1 MKYKDILQFDP
12 ITEVIQ
18 LDLLGKDDYRKEIVR
33 TFVYPEYFIE
43 TILPQMVKNMEFGGR
58 DQKGIQVIG
67 NYGTG
72 KSHLMSLVSLV
83 AENRDYLQELQN
95 EQAKEIFEPIAGKF
109 KVHRFEMQTDKKFW
123 DIITFQLQRF
133 LNRMEVDYQF
143 DSASLKM
150 YSEQLDE
157 MMAAFEEQYPDHGF
171 MLVIDEMLSYLKTHA
186 AVGQLDHDLQV
197 LQALGQQCAKGRFAF
212 MFGVQE
218 MIYQSKEFAFAAEML
233 LKVKDRYTD
242 LTIRKEDV
250 SFVVQNR
257 LLRKSDSQKTDIRKH
272 LEKFI
277 PFFSEMH
284 AHLDEYVSLFPVHP
298 SYFEN
303 FQKIRLGRAQRE
315 VLKTLSAQFAKIS
328 EQDIPTDN
336 PGLITYDQYWEQMM
350 ADAGL
355 MSIPDFKSVADTVKI
370 VHDKIESNFEGV
382 RARQI
387 PLAKRITNATAIKI
401 LQGELNKKH
410 GARAETLV
418 EDLCITNALADNKEF
433 LVDTVDNC
441 ARLIVRATAGQY
453 FELNEENH
461 EYRLRTEGG
470 INIDQNIIQFAEQMA
485 PYQKDEAFFRFMV
498 EVLGIEANPYRSGFQ
513 IYKHEIEWRSHRIT
527 RDGYIFLGNPNEKST
542 THPKQY
548 FYMIVMPVFQE
559 DKKTRNNE
567 DDEVYFVLDS
577 VSNDFKAQVC
587 NYGAALSLWNSADTA
602 IKPIYRA
609 KMEDFFQK
617 ARREF
622 DASYLSET
630 KVYYKNEPARELRSF
645 QLPEQ
650 GSSRLEIFNSVASAI
665 FDEQFKEQ
673 TPHHPIFNMARQTIN
688 SGNLD
693 RYLRGTIAKI
703 IKPTESNQDGE
714 AILLGLGCYRAGEL
728 IVDESIY
735 AISILNL
742 MNTRETQ
749 MVVNQNEILELL
761 PNSDREPVWRSKD
774 YRIDAAF
781 EFMVLSVLVALGE
794 CEIKLNS
801 GELLNASN
809 LDKLRNLQADDYFNF
824 AFIKRPKGVNLPVIR
839 AITKSFCGKDLSN
852 RLDQQDT
859 YVLLVNEAKKMA
871 SACATMVAQKLQGPT
886 NIAGVDIISDGEALS
901 LRNNIT
907 ALKGFC
913 DQLSTYTSEARIK
926 NMPFDM
932 PTVNKMIERKTEM
945 EAVKDKLNLAK
956 ELEAKVSY
964 LTQAKQYIPADT
976 ELSRTIDA
984 TIQSLPKILSAQ
996 AETEIENYKTELE
1009 ASKQQ
1014 YISWYLKR
1022 YKEYCI
1028 NEIDESKRVEIL
1040 NSSEYV
1046 VCEKLMKSSLLNA
1059 TLWQNWRLKFSK
1071 LRRADSNVET
1081 TLQTTPYA
1089 NFNPLTVGDQ
1099 EMKNVRELGVELGDI
1114 YKIWLRSL
1122 KDFINT
1128 KDAQTAL
1135 KLMDESGQN
1144 YLNRFVNGMEIIRD
1158 GYSAQ
1163 VLLELIN
1170 ILSDGFEKIEIKQD
1184 EMSKYFTHPMTIEE
1198 AKGAFELYLE
1208 RMSRGKDRSKVRII
1222 LHG

>member
-18 LDLLGKDDYRKEIVR
+18 LDRLDKDDYRKEVVK
-33 TFVYPEYFIE
+33 TFVYPDYFVE
-43 TILPQMVKNMEFGGR
+43 TILPEMVENIVFSGR
-58 DQKGIQVIG
+58 DKKGIQVIG

-72 KSHLMSLVSLV
+72 KSHLMSLVSLI
-83 AENRDYLQELQN
+83 AENEEYLNDVQN
-95 EQAKEIFEPIAGKF
+95 EKVKDIFEPIAGKF

-123 DIITFQLQRF
+123 SVITFQLQRF
-133 LNRMEVDYQF
+133 LDAIGVEYRF
-143 DSASLKM
+143 DDASLKM

-157 MMAAFEEQYPDHGF
+157 MMAAFEEKYPDHGF

-250 SFVVQNR
+250 SFVVQKR
-257 LLRKSDSQKTDIRKH
+257 LLRKSESQKKQIREH

-284 AHLDEYVSLFPVHP
+284 AHLSEYVELFPVHP

-328 EQDIPTDN
+328 EEEIPADN

-355 MSIPDFKSVADTVKI
+355 MSIPDFKTVADTVKI

-382 RARQI
+382 RAKQI

-401 LQGELNKKH
+401 LQGELSKRN

-418 EDLCITNALADNKEF
+418 EDLCVTNPLAENKEF
-433 LVDTVDNC
+433 LVDAVNSC
-441 ARLIVRATAGQY
+441 AKHIVGATSGQY
-453 FELNEENH
+453 FEFNEENY

-470 INIDQNIIQFAEQMA
+470 VNIDQQIIQFAETMSA
-485 PYQKDEAFFRFMV
+485 NHKDEAFFRFMV
-498 EVLGIEANPYRSGFQ
+498 EVLGIEDSPYRTGFR
-513 IYKHEIEWRSHRIT
+513 IYKHEIEWKSHRIT

-548 FYMIVMPVFQE
+548 FYMIVMPIFQE
-559 DKKTRNNE
+559 EKKKRNN
-567 DDEVYFVLDS
+567 DSDEVYFVFDTIS
-577 VSNDFKAQVC
+577 DEFKNLVC
-587 NYGAALSLWNSADTA
+587 NYGAAFSLWNSADTSL
-602 IKPIYRA
+602 KPIYKG
-609 KMEDFFQK
+609 KMEDLFQK
-617 ARREF
+617 TRREF
-622 DASYLSET
+622 DTCYLSET
-630 KVYYKNEPARELRSF
+630 KVYYKNEPVRELKSF
-645 QLPEQ
+645 QLPQ
-650 GSSRLEIFNSVASAI
+650 AGASRLEIFDSVASAI

-673 TPHHPIFNMARQTIN
+673 TPHHPVFSLARQTIN

-693 RYLRGTIAKI
+693 RYIKGTIAKI
-703 IKPTESNQDGE
+703 INPTESNQDGE
-714 AILLGLGCYRAGEL
+714 AVLTGLGCYKAGEL
-728 IVDESIY
+728 EVDESIY
-735 AISILNL
+735 AISILNM
-742 MNTRETQ
+742 MNERESQ

-761 PNSDREPVWRSKD
+761 PNSDQVWRSKD
-774 YRIDAAF
+774 YGIDAAF

-801 GELLNASN
+801 GEILNAAN

-824 AFIKRPKGVNLPVIR
+824 AFIKRPKGVNLPVIK

-859 YVLLVNEAKKMA
+859 YVSLVNSAKKLA
-871 SACATMVAQKLQGPT
+871 AECATTVAQKFQTST
-886 NIAGVDIISDGEALS
+886 NIAGVDIVSADEALR
-901 LRNNIT
+901 LRNNTT

-913 DQLSTYTSEARIK
+913 DRLSTFTSEAKLK
-926 NMPFDM
+926 NLPFDLE
-932 PTVNKMIERKTEM
+932 TVNKMIGYKNDFESLLN
-945 EAVKDKLNLAK
+945 KLNLAN

-964 LTQAKQYIPADT
+964 LTQAKQYIPAET
-976 ELSRTIDA
+976 ELSRNIDA
-984 TIQSLPKILSAQ
+984 TIQSLPKVLTAQ
-996 AETEIENYKTELE
+996 SESEVENYKTELE
-1009 ASKQQ
+1009 TSKQH
-1014 YISWYLKR
+1014 YINWYLRKYR
-1022 YKEYCI
+1022 EYCI
-1028 NEIDESKRVEIL
+1028 NDIDDAKRVEIF
-1040 NSSEYV
+1040 NSAEYV
-1046 VCEKLMKSSLLNA
+1046 VCEELAKCPLLNA
-1059 TLWQNWRLKFSK
+1059 TTWQNWRMKFNK
-1071 LRRADSNVET
+1071 LRKADSNVENI
-1081 TLQTTPYA
+1081 LATTPYA
-1089 NFNPLTVGDQ
+1089 NFNPLTVGVQ
-1099 EMKNVRELGVELGDI
+1099 EMKNVRELGVELEDI
-1114 YKIWLRSL
+1114 YQMWIRSL
-1122 KDFINT
+1122 KDFIKT
-1128 KDAQTAL
+1128 SDAQDAL
-1135 KLMDESGQN
+1135 KLMDEGGQN
-1144 YLNRFVNGMEIIRD
+1144 FLNRFVNGMEPIQD
-1158 GYSAQ
+1158 GHSAQ

-1170 ILSDGFEKIEIKQD
+1170 ILSEGFEKVEINQD
-1184 EMSKYFTHPMTIEE
+1184 GMSKYFTHPMTITE
-1198 AKGAFELYLE
+1198 AKGAFELYIE
-1208 RMSRGKDRSKVRII
+1208 QMSKGKDRNKVRII

>member
-18 LDLLGKDDYRKEIVR
+18 LDLLGKDDYRKEIVK
-33 TFVYPEYFIE
+33 TFVYPEYFLE
-43 TILPQMVKNMEFGGR
+43 TILPQMVKNIKFGGR

-72 KSHLMSLVSLV
+72 KSHLMSLVSLI
-83 AENRDYLQELQN
+83 AENSEYLNEVQN
-95 EQAKEIFEPIAGKF
+95 EQAKEIFKPIAGKY

-123 DIITFQLQRF
+123 DIITFQLQRYM
-133 LNRMEVDYQF
+133 NAIEVDYQF

-157 MMAAFEEQYPDHGF
+157 MMAAFEDKYPDHGF

-233 LKVKDRYTD
+233 LKVKDRYID

-257 LLRKSDSQKTDIRKH
+257 LLRKSESQKTDIRKH
-272 LEKFI
+272 LEKFV

-284 AHLDEYVSLFPVHP
+284 AHLHEYVDLFPVHP

-328 EQDIPTDN
+328 EKEIPTDN

-382 RARQI
+382 RAKQI

-401 LQGELNKKH
+401 LQGELSKRH

-418 EDLCITNALADNKEF
+418 EDLCVTNPLAESKEF
-433 LVDTVDNC
+433 LVDAVDSC
-441 ARLIVRATAGQY
+441 SKLIVKATSGQY
-453 FELNEENH
+453 FEFNEENH

-470 INIDQNIIQFAEQMA
+470 VNIDQQIIQYAETMSA
-485 PYQKDEAFFRFMV
+485 HSKDEAFFRFFV
-498 EVLGIEANPYRSGFQ
+498 EVLGIEDNPYRTGFQ
-513 IYKHEIEWRSHRIT
+513 IFKHEIEWRSHKIT

-548 FYMIVMPVFQE
+548 FYMIVMPIFQE
-559 DKKTRNNE
+559 DKKKRNND
-567 DDEVYFVLDS
+567 DDEVYFVLDT
-577 VSNDFKAQVC
+577 VSDDFKTYVC
-587 NYGAALSLWNSADTA
+587 NYGAALSLWNSADTN
-602 IKPIYRA
+602 IKPIYRS
-609 KMEDFFQK
+609 KMEDLFQK

-622 DASYLSET
+622 DACYLTET
-630 KVYYKNEPARELRSF
+630 KVYYKNEPARDLKSF

-650 GSSRLEIFNSVASAI
+650 GASRLEIFDSVASAI

-673 TPHHPIFNMARQTIN
+673 TPHHPEFRLARQTIN

-693 RYLRGTIAKI
+693 RYLKGAVAKI
-703 IKPTESNQDGE
+703 ITPTESNQDGE
-714 AILLGLGCYRAGEL
+714 AILSGLGCYSAGEL
-728 IVDESIY
+728 VVEDSIY
-735 AISILNL
+735 AISI
-742 MNTRETQ
+742 MNMMNARESQ
-749 MVVNQNEILELL
+749 MVVNQNEILEML
-761 PNSDREPVWRSKD
+761 PNSNQVWRSKD

-801 GELLNASN
+801 GETLNASN

-824 AFIKRPKGVNLPVIR
+824 AHIKRPKGVNLPVIK

-859 YVLLVNEAKKMA
+859 YVSLVNAAKKLA
-871 SACATMVAQKLQGPT
+871 AECATLVAQKFQKAT
-886 NIAGVDIISDGEALS
+886 NIAGVDIISEDEALK
-901 LRNNIT
+901 LRNNTT
-907 ALKGFC
+907 ALRGFC
-913 DQLSTYTSEARIK
+913 DRLSTFTSEARLK
-926 NMPFDM
+926 NMPFDLT
-932 PTVNKMIERKTEM
+932 TVNKMIEYKNEL
-945 EAVKDKLNLAK
+945 EAVREKLNLAN

-964 LTQAKQYIPADT
+964 LTQAKQYVPADT
-976 ELSRTIDA
+976 ELSRSIDA
-984 TIQSLPKILSAQ
+984 TIQNLPNVLAAQ
-996 AETEIENYKTELE
+996 SGSEVENYKTELDT
-1009 ASKQQ
+1009 SKQQ
-1014 YISWYLKR
+1014 YINWYLKR
-1022 YKEYCI
+1022 YREYCI
-1028 NEIDESKRVEIL
+1028 NDIDEAKRVEIL
-1040 NSSEYV
+1040 NSAEYL
-1046 VCEKLMKSSLLNA
+1046 VCEKLMQCPLLNA
-1059 TLWQNWRLKFSK
+1059 TIWQNWRMKFSK
-1071 LRRADSNVET
+1071 LRKADSHVET
-1081 TLQTTPYA
+1081 TLLATPYA

-1099 EMKNVRELGVELGDI
+1099 EMKNVRELGVELKDI
-1114 YKIWLRSL
+1114 YEMWIRSL

-1128 KDAQTAL
+1128 PDAQSAL
-1135 KLMDESGQN
+1135 KLMDEGGQGF
-1144 YLNRFVNGMEIIRD
+1144 LNRFVNGMEPIQD
-1158 GYSAQ
+1158 GYAAQ

-1170 ILSDGFEKIEIKQD
+1170 ILSDGFEKVEINHED
-1184 EMSKYFTHPMTIEE
+1184 MSQYFTRPMTIEE
-1198 AKGAFELYLE
+1198 AKGAFEVYIE
-1208 RMSRGKDRSKVRII
+1208 RMSKGKDRSKVRII
-1222 LHG
+1222 LH

>member
-1 MKYKDILQFDP
+1 MKYKDLLQFDP

-18 LDLLGKDDYRKEIVR
+18 LDLLGKDHYRKEVVK
-33 TFVYPEYFIE
+33 TFVYPDYFVE
-43 TILPQMVKNMEFGGR
+43 TILPEMVKNIEFGGR

-83 AENRDYLQELQN
+83 AENEDYLQDVQN
-95 EQAKEIFEPIAGKF
+95 EKVKTIFKPIAGKF
-109 KVHRFEMQTDKKFW
+109 KVLRFEMQTDKKFW

-133 LNRMEVDYQF
+133 LDGIEVEYQF
-143 DSASLKM
+143 DSTSLKM

-157 MMAAFEEQYPDHGF
+157 MMASFEDKYPDHGF
-171 MLVIDEMLSYLKTHA
+171 MLVIDEMLSYLRTHA

-197 LQALGQQCAKGRFAF
+197 LQALGQQCAKGRFSF

-257 LLRKSDSQKTDIRKH
+257 LLRKSESQKTDIRKH

-284 AHLDEYVSLFPVHP
+284 AHLPEYVDLFPVHP
-298 SYFEN
+298 SYFDN

-328 EQDIPTDN
+328 EKEIPTDN

-350 ADAGL
+350 ADSGL
-355 MSIPDFKSVADTVKI
+355 MSIPDFKTVADTVKI
-370 VHDKIESNFEGV
+370 VRDKIESNFEGV
-382 RARQI
+382 RTRQI
-387 PLAKRITNATAIKI
+387 PLAKRIVNATAIKI
-401 LQGELNKKH
+401 LQGELNKRH

-418 EDLCITNALADNKEF
+418 EDLCITNSLAENKEF
-433 LVDTVDNC
+433 LVDAVDSC
-441 ARLIVRATAGQY
+441 SKLIVKATSGQY
-453 FELNEENH
+453 FEFNEDNH

-470 INIDQNIIQFAEQMA
+470 VNIDQQIIQFAETMS
-485 PYQKDEAFFRFMV
+485 PYHKDEAFFRFIV
-498 EVLGIEANPYRSGFQ
+498 EVLGIEDSPYRSGFQ
-513 IYKHEIEWRSHRIT
+513 IYKHEIEWKSHKIT

-559 DKKTRNNE
+559 DKKKRNN
-567 DDEVYFVLDS
+567 DSDEVYFVLDT
-577 VSNDFKAQVC
+577 VSDDFKNLVC

-602 IKPIYRA
+602 IKPIYRS
-609 KMEDFFQK
+609 KMEELFQK

-622 DASYLSET
+622 DACYLSET
-630 KVYYKNEPARELRSF
+630 KVYYKNESARELKSF

-650 GSSRLEIFNSVASAI
+650 GASRLEIFDSVASAI

-673 TPHHPIFNMARQTIN
+673 TPHHPVFSLARQTVN

-693 RYLRGTIAKI
+693 RYIKGTIAKI
-703 IKPTESNQDGE
+703 INPTESNQDGE
-714 AILLGLGCYRAGEL
+714 AILSGLGCYRAGEL
-728 IVDESIY
+728 KVDNSIY

-742 MNTRETQ
+742 MNTRDSQ
-749 MVVNQNEILELL
+749 MVVNQHEILELL
-761 PNSDREPVWRSKD
+761 PQSNQNQIWRSKD

-801 GELLNASN
+801 GETLNASN

-824 AFIKRPKGVNLPVIR
+824 AFIKRPKGINLPVVK

-859 YVLLVNEAKKMA
+859 YIVLVNATKKLA
-871 SACATMVAQKLQGPT
+871 AECARMVAQNFQKAT
-886 NIAGVDIISDGEALS
+886 NIAGVNIISEDEALS
-901 LRNNIT
+901 LRNNTT

-913 DQLSTYTSEARIK
+913 DRLSTYTSEAKLK
-926 NMPFDM
+926 NMPFDLT
-932 PTVNKMIERKTEM
+932 TVNKMIEHKNDFEVVI
-945 EAVKDKLNLAK
+945 EKFDLAK
-956 ELEAKVSY
+956 ELEEKVSY
-964 LTQAKQYIPADT
+964 LTQAKQYVPADT

-984 TIQSLPKILSAQ
+984 TIQSLPKVLAAQ
-996 AETEIENYKTELE
+996 SVSEVESYKAELE
-1009 ASKQQ
+1009 TSKQQ
-1014 YISWYLKR
+1014 YIKWYLKR
-1022 YKEYCI
+1022 YREYCI
-1028 NEIDESKRVEIL
+1028 NEIDEAKRVKIL
-1040 NSSEYV
+1040 NSTEYV
-1046 VCEKLMKSSLLNA
+1046 VCEKLTQCPLLNS
-1059 TLWQNWRLKFSK
+1059 TIWQNWRLKFSK
-1071 LRRADSNVET
+1071 LRKADSNVET
-1081 TLQTTPYA
+1081 ILMTTPYA

-1099 EMKNVRELGVELGDI
+1099 EMKNVRELAVELEDI
-1114 YKIWLRSL
+1114 YNLWLQSL

-1128 KDAQTAL
+1128 SDAQSAL
-1135 KLMDESGQN
+1135 KLMDQGGQN
-1144 YLNRFVNGMEIIRD
+1144 FLNRFVNGMEIIQD

-1163 VLLELIN
+1163 CLLELVN
-1170 ILSDGFEKIEIKQD
+1170 ILSEGFEKTEITIED
-1184 EMSKYFTHPMTIEE
+1184 MSQYFTHPMTIEE
-1198 AKGAFELYLE
+1198 AKGAFELYIE
-1208 RMSRGKDRSKVRII
+1208 RMSKGKERSKVRII
-1222 LHG
+1222 LH